1 MNLAPEKQEKL
12 LSAAV
17 REFTE
22 RPYNEASIN
31 RIVREAGIPR
41 GSFYMYF
48 RDKEDLFHYLME
60 ESINE
65 MLMVFE
71 EVLHSQGGDIFAALP
86 AMYDH
91 LRSRRSADRSLGGM
105 GMMSAI
111 VNRNDGLQKGGL
123 LEFLDPDR
131 ILKRMKDCV
140 NPDLLDL
147 REPEDLNCILRMLIV
162 LIVPIM
168 YNGIRPEPDPEDRE
182 SCSTH
187 WRSCGGAWGQ
197 RPTPH
202 SVHKGVVYMKE
213 LMKETQAGQTVPTSE
228 TEPKK
233 KIGFPK
239 SKKAKKWMKIAAAA
253 AVIAALA
260 AGCMARASKKAN
272 AYLGGSYLVAQ
283 ATRQDL
289 TLSVTGTATL
299 KPADSY
305 NVTTLIS
312 GEIENAPFELGDLVN
327 KGDLLFALNSSDAQN
342 NVDRAEISVAQA
354 KMAYQQ
360 AKEAL
365 NPVASISGTI
375 QELYVHNGDSVNA
388 GAQIAKITSSMD
400 LSIDFLFPYASPTD
414 FYAGQAAT
422 VYIGNYDAPVS
433 GTVDSVSNS
442 TSITSNGLSAVSVRV
457 KLANPGA
464 VSDSFTA
471 SARIG
476 NYASY
481 GQTPIN
487 LGGATIVYA
496 GASGTI
502 QGLNKLAGSTVKQG
516 ETLCTVESEGARDQ
530 IKNAKLNLE
539 NAQLAASMAADS
551 LDDYNI
557 TSQITGTVIEK
568 NFKAGDKVEGMNSG
582 SLAVVYDMSYLKLEM
597 AVDELDISKVEAG
610 QSVTITADAVEGQTF
625 TGVVDNV
632 SINGTTAGGATSYPV
647 TILIKDYG
655 DLKPGM
661 NVSATI
667 EGDRVPNALCI
678 PVDAV
683 NRGNTVTVPGPG
695 AMNAD
700 NTAVADVSKLETRE
714 VTLGKSD
721 GDFIE
726 VTGGLEEGDT
736 VLIPNQ
742 SSNMMAE
749 MMGM

>member
-1 MNLAPEKQEKL
+1 
-12 LSAAV
+12 
-17 REFTE
+17 
-22 RPYNEASIN
+22 
-31 RIVREAGIPR
+31 
-41 GSFYMYF
+41 
-48 RDKEDLFHYLME
+48 ME
-60 ESINE
+60 
-65 MLMVFE
+65 
-71 EVLHSQGGDIFAALP
+71 
-86 AMYDH
+86 
-91 LRSRRSADRSLGGM
+91 
-105 GMMSAI
+105 
-111 VNRNDGLQKGGL
+111 
-123 LEFLDPDR
+123 
-131 ILKRMKDCV
+131 
-140 NPDLLDL
+140 
-147 REPEDLNCILRMLIV
+147 
-162 LIVPIM
+162 
-168 YNGIRPEPDPEDRE
+168 
-182 SCSTH
+182 
-187 WRSCGGAWGQ
+187 
-197 RPTPH
+197 
-202 SVHKGVVYMKE
+202 E
-213 LMKETQAGQTVPTSE
+213 LMKKTKAGQSAPASE

-233 KIGFPK
+233 KFGLPK
-239 SKKAKKWMKIAAAA
+239 SKKAKKWMKIAIAAV
-253 AVIAALA
+253 VIAAVA

-312 GEIENAPFELGDLVN
+312 GEIENAPFELGDLVD

-342 NVDRAEISVAQA
+342 NVDRAELSVAQA
-354 KMAYQQ
+354 QIAYQQ

-516 ETLCTVESEGARDQ
+516 EPLCTVESADAR
-530 IKNAKLNLE
+530 NRVE
-539 NAQLAASMAADS
+539 NARLSLQNAELAASMAADS

-568 NFKAGDKVEGMNSG
+568 NFKAGDKVDGVSSG
-582 SLAVVYDMSYLKLEM
+582 TLAVIYDLSCLKMEM
-597 AVDELDISKVEAG
+597 DVSELDIGKVQVG
-610 QSVTITADAVEGQTF
+610 QRVEITANALPGEVF
-625 TGVVDNV
+625 TGTVEKV
-632 SINGTTAGGATSYPV
+632 SINGTTTNGFTNYPV
-647 TILIKDYG
+647 TISVTDYG
-655 DLKPGM
+655 ELKPGM

-667 EGDRVPNALCI
+667 LVEDVGNVLCI
-678 PVDAV
+678 PVDYV
-683 NRGNTVTVPGPG
+683 SRGNTVL
-695 AMNAD
+695 
-700 NTAVADVSKLETRE
+700 VAGEGCLDENGVIKDLSAAEERQ
-714 VTLGKSD
+714 VTLGRND
-721 GDFIE
+721 DEYIE
-726 VTGGLEEGDT
+726 IVDGLEEGET
-736 VLIPNQ
+736 VYVQNIA
-742 SSNMMAE
+742 SNAMAM
-749 MMGM
+749 MMGVGG

>member
-1 MNLAPEKQEKL
+1 M
-12 LSAAV
+12 
-17 REFTE
+17 
-22 RPYNEASIN
+22 
-31 RIVREAGIPR
+31 
-41 GSFYMYF
+41 
-48 RDKEDLFHYLME
+48 
-60 ESINE
+60 
-65 MLMVFE
+65 
-71 EVLHSQGGDIFAALP
+71 
-86 AMYDH
+86 
-91 LRSRRSADRSLGGM
+91 
-105 GMMSAI
+105 
-111 VNRNDGLQKGGL
+111 
-123 LEFLDPDR
+123 
-131 ILKRMKDCV
+131 
-140 NPDLLDL
+140 
-147 REPEDLNCILRMLIV
+147 
-162 LIVPIM
+162 
-168 YNGIRPEPDPEDRE
+168 
-182 SCSTH
+182 
-187 WRSCGGAWGQ
+187 
-197 RPTPH
+197 
-202 SVHKGVVYMKE
+202 
-213 LMKETQAGQTVPTSE
+213 
-228 TEPKK
+228 
-233 KIGFPK
+233 
-239 SKKAKKWMKIAAAA
+239 
-253 AVIAALA
+253 
-260 AGCMARASKKAN
+260 
-272 AYLGGSYLVAQ
+272 AQ

-312 GEIENAPFELGDLVN
+312 GEIENAPFELGDLVD

-342 NVDRAEISVAQA
+342 NVDRAELSVAQA
-354 KMAYQQ
+354 QIAYQQ

-414 FYAGQAAT
+414 FYVGQAAT

-464 VSDSFTA
+464 VSGFLHGLCPDRQLRQLRPDAHQSGWSHHCT
-471 SARIG
+471 
-476 NYASY
+476 
-481 GQTPIN
+481 
-487 LGGATIVYA
+487 A
-496 GASGTI
+496 GAGGTI

-516 ETLCTVESEGARDQ
+516 EPLCTVESADAR
-530 IKNAKLNLE
+530 NRVE
-539 NAQLAASMAADS
+539 NARLSLQNAELAASMAADS

>member
-1 MNLAPEKQEKL
+1 MEELLEEAAPQAEQKEKKSWKL
-12 LSAAV
+12 PGGKRPGKRRWKAVAAV
-17 REFTE
+17 V
-22 RPYNEASIN
+22 
-31 RIVREAGIPR
+31 IVAAIGAAV
-41 GSFYMYF
+41 
-48 RDKEDLFHYLME
+48 
-60 ESINE
+60 
-65 MLMVFE
+65 VFG
-71 EVLHSQGGDIFAALP
+71 QGGAKQ
-86 AMYDH
+86 
-91 LRSRRSADRSLGGM
+91 M
-105 GMMSAI
+105 GP
-111 VNRNDGLQKGGL
+111 V
-123 LEFLDPDR
+123 
-131 ILKRMKDCV
+131 
-140 NPDLLDL
+140 
-147 REPEDLNCILRMLIV
+147 
-162 LIVPIM
+162 
-168 YNGIRPEPDPEDRE
+168 YRPE
-182 SCSTH
+182 
-187 WRSCGGAWGQ
+187 Q
-197 RPTPH
+197 
-202 SVHKGVVYMKE
+202 V
-213 LMKETQAGQTVPTSE
+213 
-228 TEPKK
+228 
-233 KIGFPK
+233 
-239 SKKAKKWMKIAAAA
+239 
-253 AVIAALA
+253 
-260 AGCMARASKKAN
+260 
-272 AYLGGSYLVAQ
+272 
-283 ATRQDL
+283 TRRD
-289 TLSVTGTATL
+289 LSVKVAGTATL
-299 KPADSY
+299 EPADSY
-305 NVTTLIS
+305 QVTTLIS
-312 GEIENAPFELGDLVN
+312 GEIQGAPFEEGDLVEQ
-327 KGDLLFALNSSDAQN
+327 GTLLYTLDSGNAQSSVGMAQ
-342 NVDRAEISVAQA
+342 ISVEQAQLS
-354 KMAYQQ
+354 YQQ

-365 NPVASISGTI
+365 NPMASISGTI

-516 ETLCTVESEGARDQ
+516 EPLCTVESADAR
-530 IKNAKLNLE
+530 NRVE
-539 NAQLAASMAADS
+539 NARLSLQNAELAASMAADS

-597 AVDELDISKVEAG
+597 AVDELDIGKVEAG

-683 NRGNTVTVPGPG
+683 NRGNTVTIPGPG

>member
-1 MNLAPEKQEKL
+1 
-12 LSAAV
+12 
-17 REFTE
+17 
-22 RPYNEASIN
+22 
-31 RIVREAGIPR
+31 
-41 GSFYMYF
+41 
-48 RDKEDLFHYLME
+48 ME
-60 ESINE
+60 EI
-65 MLMVFE
+65 VKDPQT
-71 EVLHSQGGDIFAALP
+71 VQGGP
-86 AMYDH
+86 V
-91 LRSRRSADRSLGGM
+91 SGEKS
-105 GMMSAI
+105 
-111 VNRNDGLQKGGL
+111 
-123 LEFLDPDR
+123 
-131 ILKRMKDCV
+131 
-140 NPDLLDL
+140 
-147 REPEDLNCILRMLIV
+147 
-162 LIVPIM
+162 
-168 YNGIRPEPDPEDRE
+168 
-182 SCSTH
+182 
-187 WRSCGGAWGQ
+187 
-197 RPTPH
+197 
-202 SVHKGVVYMKE
+202 
-213 LMKETQAGQTVPTSE
+213 
-228 TEPKK
+228 KK
-233 KIGFPK
+233 KFTAP
-239 SKKAKKWMKIAAAA
+239 KKAKKWLKILVVLVIVA
-253 AVIAALA
+253 AVV
-260 AGCMARASKKAN
+260 AGCVANAAKKAN
-272 AYLGGSYLVAQ
+272 DQMNSSYLVSQ
-283 ATRQDL
+283 AVRQDL

-312 GEIENAPFELGDLVN
+312 GEIESAPFEEGDLVS
-327 KGDLLFALNSSDAQN
+327 KGDLLFTMDSGDAQN
-342 NVDRAEISVAQA
+342 NVERANISVSQAQL
-354 KMAYQQ
+354 AYQQ
-360 AKEAL
+360 AKEGL
-365 NPVASISGTI
+365 SPVATISGTI
-375 QELYVHNGDSVNA
+375 NELYVHNGDNVTA
-388 GAQIAKITSSMD
+388 GSPIAKIVSSMD
-400 LSIDFLFPYASPTD
+400 LSVDFLFPYAKSTD
-414 FYAGQAAT
+414 FYVGQPAT
-422 VYIGNYDAPVS
+422 VYAGNFDAPVS
-433 GTVDSVSNS
+433 GTVESVSNS
-442 TSITSNGLSAVSVRV
+442 ASVTSNGLSAVSVRV

-516 ETLCTVESEGARDQ
+516 ETLCTVESADAR
-530 IKNAKLNLE
+530 NRVE
-539 NAQLAASMAADS
+539 NARLSLQNAELAASMAADS

-721 GDFIE
+721 GNFIE
-726 VTGGLEEGDT
+726 VTGGLKEGDT

>member
-1 MNLAPEKQEKL
+1 
-12 LSAAV
+12 
-17 REFTE
+17 
-22 RPYNEASIN
+22 
-31 RIVREAGIPR
+31 
-41 GSFYMYF
+41 
-48 RDKEDLFHYLME
+48 ME
-60 ESINE
+60 
-65 MLMVFE
+65 
-71 EVLHSQGGDIFAALP
+71 
-86 AMYDH
+86 
-91 LRSRRSADRSLGGM
+91 
-105 GMMSAI
+105 
-111 VNRNDGLQKGGL
+111 
-123 LEFLDPDR
+123 
-131 ILKRMKDCV
+131 
-140 NPDLLDL
+140 
-147 REPEDLNCILRMLIV
+147 
-162 LIVPIM
+162 
-168 YNGIRPEPDPEDRE
+168 
-182 SCSTH
+182 
-187 WRSCGGAWGQ
+187 
-197 RPTPH
+197 
-202 SVHKGVVYMKE
+202 E
-213 LMKETQAGQTVPTSE
+213 LMKETKAGQTVPTSE

-233 KIGFPK
+233 KFGLPK

-253 AVIAALA
+253 VVIAALA

-516 ETLCTVESEGARDQ
+516 ESLCTVESADAR
-530 IKNAKLNLE
+530 NRVE
-539 NAQLAASMAADS
+539 NARLSLQNAELAASMAADS

-647 TILIKDYG
+647 TIIIENYG
-655 DLKPGM
+655 ELKPGM

-667 EGDRVPNALCI
+667 QGDRVPNALCI

-736 VLIPNQ
+736 VLISNQ

>member
-1 MNLAPEKQEKL
+1 
-12 LSAAV
+12 
-17 REFTE
+17 
-22 RPYNEASIN
+22 
-31 RIVREAGIPR
+31 
-41 GSFYMYF
+41 
-48 RDKEDLFHYLME
+48 ME
-60 ESINE
+60 
-65 MLMVFE
+65 
-71 EVLHSQGGDIFAALP
+71 
-86 AMYDH
+86 
-91 LRSRRSADRSLGGM
+91 
-105 GMMSAI
+105 
-111 VNRNDGLQKGGL
+111 
-123 LEFLDPDR
+123 
-131 ILKRMKDCV
+131 
-140 NPDLLDL
+140 
-147 REPEDLNCILRMLIV
+147 
-162 LIVPIM
+162 
-168 YNGIRPEPDPEDRE
+168 
-182 SCSTH
+182 
-187 WRSCGGAWGQ
+187 
-197 RPTPH
+197 
-202 SVHKGVVYMKE
+202 E
-213 LMKETQAGQTVPTSE
+213 LMKKTKAGQSAPASE

-233 KIGFPK
+233 KFGLPK
-239 SKKAKKWMKIAAAA
+239 SKKAKKWMKIAIAAV
-253 AVIAALA
+253 VIAAVA

-327 KGDLLFALNSSDAQN
+327 KGDLLFAMDSSDAQN
-342 NVDRAEISVAQA
+342 RVSQANISVANFQL
-354 KMAYQQ
+354 AYQQ

-365 NPVASISGTI
+365 NPVAPISGTI
-375 QELYVHNGDSVNA
+375 QELYVHNGDSVNM
-388 GAQIAKITSSMD
+388 GSQIAKIVSSMD
-400 LSIDFLFPYASPTD
+400 LSVDFLFPYAQSSD
-414 FYAGQAAT
+414 FYVGQAAT
-422 VYIGNYDAPVS
+422 VYIGNFDAPMS
-433 GTVDSVSNS
+433 GTVESVSNS
-442 TSITSNGLSAVSVRV
+442 TSVTSNGLSAVSVRV
-457 KLANPGA
+457 KIHNPGV
-464 VSDSFTA
+464 VSDSMTA
-471 SARIG
+471 TALIG

-496 GASGTI
+496 SVSGTI

-516 ETLCTVESEGARDQ
+516 EILCTVESADARSRVE
-530 IKNAKLNLE
+530 NARLNLE

-582 SLAVVYDMSYLKLEM
+582 SLAVIYDMSYLKLEM
-597 AVDELDISKVEAG
+597 AVDELDIGKVAVG
-610 QSVTITADAVEGQTF
+610 QTVTITADALEGQTF

-700 NTAVADVSKLETRE
+700 NTAVEDVSKLETRE